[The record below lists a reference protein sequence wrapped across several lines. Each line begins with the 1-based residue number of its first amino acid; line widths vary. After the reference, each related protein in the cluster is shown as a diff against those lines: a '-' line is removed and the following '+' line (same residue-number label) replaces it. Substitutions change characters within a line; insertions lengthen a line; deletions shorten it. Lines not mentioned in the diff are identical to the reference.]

1 MNDEQPIDGVER
13 VRQGERPDDAGGYI
27 GREPE
32 LAAETI
38 PGGVQAG
45 DERVGGT
52 ATQSSGTGGAANRV
66 QRDDQPEG
74 HREADHVSDDDLRRA
89 GENG

>member
-1 MNDEQPIDGVER
+1 VSVIPPKVAGVL
-13 VRQGERPDDAGGYI
+13 RPLL
-27 GREPE
+27 PE